1 MRHSFN
7 RHLSAF
13 ETGSRAGYT
22 STRAA
27 RFTIRPLSILIAMA
41 CGSVGSAAIA
51 AAPLPQGGQFVSGAG
66 SIAQSG
72 GNMTITQSG
81 ARGIIDWKSFSIAS
95 GRTVSINNGT
105 GATLNRV
112 TGNDVSAIYG
122 TLQGTGTVYL
132 INPHGVVIGPRGVV
146 STGGH
151 FVASTLDI
159 SNEDFASGYQATFT
173 GNSNASVV
181 NLGSISSTGGN
192 VYLISA
198 NMVMNGGRI
207 DAPEGSANLVTGR
220 SVSLIDTGYDQQI
233 GVAVGSHGTV
243 ANAGEVQ
250 AAVINLQAADGN
262 IFALAG
268 RSAALRATGTATRD
282 GHVWL
287 VADTGSVDARGA
299 QISAR
304 NADGTPSGVDVI
316 GRNVGVGGADISAG
330 SLNITTGEF
339 TADAAT
345 ASTFTSSL
353 NRGTSITVN
362 ADGTDGNAG
371 ATGKGD
377 IVVPTNLRWNGA
389 SSLTLN
395 AAHSVTIAP
404 GVTIANAGSGSL
416 KLYADANAFNN
427 GGSVTNLGTIDWSR
441 SNGAVSV
448 LFDMNGVNTPGNV
461 RVNPSWSAAPFS
473 GLVTQYTAY
482 RLVNSI
488 ADLRA
493 VKNDLSGTYALGSSL
508 GLFGA
513 TDLGGIGTA
522 ATPFTGQF
530 DGMGHLPVGLNL
542 GAGETGLF
550 GVVGASGI
558 LRNFV
563 LAGTTATASGAPV
576 GMLVGTNRGY
586 LVNVGASGVVTATGD
601 ASTVAGGL
609 VGENFGRIEQSWS
622 GGNISGGSAVGGL
635 VGRNDGYIARSYA
648 LGSATASGQ
657 GALGG
662 LVGINNGRIV
672 QSYAQESLTGN
683 GAVGGLVGGNA
694 GGIYESYGMSTLT
707 VGAGARAGGIVGG
720 NRGLIAPNVFW
731 NKESAGVASA
741 VGRGAGTPASSG
753 LTDAQM
759 GDPASF
765 GPTWDFSATGAWAM
779 PVGSLSPSLRW
790 LYGS

>member
-1 MRHSFN
+1 MRHSVN
-7 RHLSAF
+7 RLVSAF
-13 ETGSRAGYT
+13 ATGSAAGHAGA
-22 STRAA
+22 RAA
-27 RFTIRPLSILIAMA
+27 CFTIRPLSMFIAIA
-41 CGSVGSAAIA
+41 CGSFASAAIA
-51 AAPLPQGGQFVSGAG
+51 APPLPQGGQFVAGAG
-66 SIAQSG
+66 SITQSG

-81 ARGIIDWKSFSIAS
+81 ARGVIDWNSFSIAS

-112 TGNDVSAIYG
+112 TGNDVSSIYG
-122 TLQGTGTVYL
+122 TLKGTGTVYL
-132 INPHGVVIGPRGVV
+132 INPHGVVVGPRGVV
-146 STGGH
+146 LTGGH

-159 SNEDFASGYQATFT
+159 SNDDFASGYQATFT

-181 NLGSISSTGGN
+181 NLGNISSTGGN

-198 NMVMNGGRI
+198 NKVMNAGRI
-207 DAPEGSANLVTGR
+207 EAPEGSANLVAGR

-233 GVAVGSHGTV
+233 GVAVGSHGTI

-250 AAVINLQAADGN
+250 AALINLQAADGN

-304 NADGTPSGVDVI
+304 NADGTPSGVDMI
-316 GRNVGVGGADISAG
+316 GRDVKVGGADISAG
-330 SLNITTGEF
+330 ALNITTGEF

-345 ASTFTSSL
+345 AGTFTSSL

-362 ADGTDGNAG
+362 ADGTDGSAG
-371 ATGKGD
+371 ATGKGN

-404 GVTIANAGSGSL
+404 GVTVANAGSGSL
-416 KLYADANAFNN
+416 KLYADAHAFNN

-441 SNGAVSV
+441 SNGVISV
-448 LFDMNGVNTPGNV
+448 LYDMNGANTPGTV
-461 RVNPSWSAAPFS
+461 RVNPSWSAAPYS

-488 ADLRA
+488 DDLRA
-493 VKNDLSGTYALGSSL
+493 VKNDLSGTYALGTSL

-513 TDLGGIGTA
+513 TGLGGIGTA

-530 DGMGHLPVGLNL
+530 DGMGHLPVGLTL
-542 GAGETGLF
+542 GGGETGLF

-563 LAGTTATASGAPV
+563 LAGTTATASSGPV

-586 LVNVGASGVVTATGD
+586 LVNVGASGVITLTGEG
-601 ASTVAGGL
+601 STVAGGL
-609 VGENFGRIEQSWS
+609 AGENFGRIEQSWA
-622 GGNISGGSAVGGL
+622 GGNVSGGSAVGGL
-635 VGRNDGYIARSYA
+635 VGRNDGFIGQSYA
-648 LGSATASGQ
+648 LGSAAASGQ

-662 LVGINNGRIV
+662 LVGINNGRVV

-694 GGIYESYGMSTLT
+694 GGIYESYTTSTLST
-707 VGAGARAGGIVGG
+707 GAGARAGGIVGG
-720 NRGLIAPNVFW
+720 NRGLIASNVFW
-731 NKESAGVASA
+731 NKESSGVASP
-741 VGRGAGTPASSG
+741 VGQGAGAPASAG
-753 LTDAQM
+753 LTDAQL
-759 GDPASF
+759 GDTASF
-765 GPTWDFSATGAWAM
+765 GPTWDFSANGAWAM
-779 PVGSLSPSLRW
+779 PVGSLSPALRW